1 MAVATNALDR
11 ARSRRVLAHERLT
24 PAYGIDQPG
33 PRRFAAY
40 LRVLMLAGIAIA
52 LLACSS
58 PKASNPVA
66 QGHAIYVSNCTQ
78 CHNPDPNLPGLL
90 GPPVAGSSRELIR
103 DRLANLSY
111 PPGYRPKRNTHQMRA
126 FPELAP
132 DAGALAA
139 FLRSVQNRTP
149 PPSN

>member
-1 MAVATNALDR
+1 MVLSTVAV
-11 ARSRRVLAHERLT
+11 
-24 PAYGIDQPG
+24 
-33 PRRFAAY
+33 
-40 LRVLMLAGIAIA
+40 
-52 LLACSS
+52 ACSS

-66 QGHAIYVSNCTQ
+66 RGHAIYVTNCTQ
-78 CHNPDPNLPGLL
+78 CHNPNPNLPGLL
-90 GPPVAGSSRELIR
+90 GPPIAGSSRELIH

-139 FLRSVQNRTP
+139 FLRSAQQRAP
-149 PPSN
+149 HPAS